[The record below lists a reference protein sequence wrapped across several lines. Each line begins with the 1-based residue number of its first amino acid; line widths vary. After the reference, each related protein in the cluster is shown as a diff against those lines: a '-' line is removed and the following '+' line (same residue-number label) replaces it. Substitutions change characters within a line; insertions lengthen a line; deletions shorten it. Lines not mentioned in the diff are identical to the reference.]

1 MVFIILYMVGVLV
14 AWVQLQYWFKDRIL
28 LNEDFQALTAL
39 SFLSWLVYPI
49 YLIAYLMDYLD
60 SSEDD
65 SKRD

>member
-1 MVFIILYMVGVLV
+1 MVGVLV

-28 LNEDFQALTAL
+28 LNEDFQVLTAL

>member
-60 SSEDD
+60 SNEDD
-65 SKRD
+65 SKRN

>member
-28 LNEDFQALTAL
+28 LNEDFQVLTAL

>member
-1 MVFIILYMVGVLV
+1 MVLIILYMVGVLV

-28 LNEDFQALTAL
+28 LNEDFQVLTAL

-60 SSEDD
+60 SNEDD

>member
-28 LNEDFQALTAL
+28 LNEDFQVLTAL

-65 SKRD
+65 SKRN

>member
-1 MVFIILYMVGVLV
+1 MVFIILYMIGVLV

-28 LNEDFQALTAL
+28 LNEDFQVLTAL

-65 SKRD
+65 SKRN

>member
-1 MVFIILYMVGVLV
+1 MVFIILYMIGVLV

-28 LNEDFQALTAL
+28 LNEDFQVLTAL

>member
-28 LNEDFQALTAL
+28 LNEDFQVLTAL

-60 SSEDD
+60 SNEDD
-65 SKRD
+65 SKRN

>member
-1 MVFIILYMVGVLV
+1 MVFIILYIVGVLV

-28 LNEDFQALTAL
+28 LNEDFQVLTAL

>member
-28 LNEDFQALTAL
+28 LNEDFQVLTAL

-60 SSEDD
+60 SNEDD